1 MRRFRRRSQGEGP
14 KDYRKGPHV
23 DETDD
28 RYELVNSFIR
38 DRAGST
44 DETQILWEFIL
55 GVSDTAFDEGLDHLL
70 RSYRPEGE
78 DDFFEPE
85 DEEEDDFLESE
96 DEEEDYSDL
105 FELEND

>member
-1 MRRFRRRSQGEGP
+1 M
-14 KDYRKGPHV
+14 
-23 DETDD
+23 
-28 RYELVNSFIR
+28 
-38 DRAGST
+38 
-44 DETQILWEFIL
+44 
-55 GVSDTAFDEGLDHLL
+55 SDTAFDEGLDHLL